1 MRRTQPRGSPGV
13 IMAGTRENIL
23 KKAASIVSASVRCSQ
38 PRPRPV
44 IARGD
49 AQQWR
54 PRSAAET
61 PSHPAAPAA
70 LWLRAPHK
78 LHGHSLRRAVRHT
91 PGACPPTSPRCAR
104 GADHTPQRAQHASRP
119 AAPAAPLASCSPQAA
134 CGRSLRRAVRRTPG
148 ACPSLSSAL
157 VVVTALHSVLSPL
170 APSSASGTPMASCS
184 SQAAWP
190 QPAPCCAAHTRACL
204 PASVLVGVSERVRNG
219 STAARQHGTLTA
231 RSFAVAACPHQHAFL
246 AAHQPA
252 RPIARHT
259 LCRTP
264 LETHA
269 QGPRALA
276 HLERP
281 ATSSTC
287 TKCSTRCTRGHIAL

>member
-13 IMAGTRENIL
+13 IMAGTRENML
-23 KKAASIVSASVRCSQ
+23 KKAASVVSVSVRCSQ

-78 LHGHSLRRAVRHT
+78 LHGHSLRRAVRRT

-134 CGRSLRRAVRRTPG
+134 CGRSLRRAVRRTQGLVSQPLLCARGSDHTPQRAQPARTQQRQRHPHGFLLLASCMATACAVLCG
-148 ACPSLSSAL
+148 A
-157 VVVTALHSVLSPL
+157 HMKL
-170 APSSASGTPMASCS
+170 APSL
-184 SQAAWP
+184 
-190 QPAPCCAAHTRACL
+190 RA
-204 PASVLVGVSERVRNG
+204 
-219 STAARQHGTLTA
+219 
-231 RSFAVAACPHQHAFL
+231 
-246 AAHQPA
+246 
-252 RPIARHT
+252 
-259 LCRTP
+259 
-264 LETHA
+264 
-269 QGPRALA
+269 
-276 HLERP
+276 
-281 ATSSTC
+281 
-287 TKCSTRCTRGHIAL
+287 RGGE